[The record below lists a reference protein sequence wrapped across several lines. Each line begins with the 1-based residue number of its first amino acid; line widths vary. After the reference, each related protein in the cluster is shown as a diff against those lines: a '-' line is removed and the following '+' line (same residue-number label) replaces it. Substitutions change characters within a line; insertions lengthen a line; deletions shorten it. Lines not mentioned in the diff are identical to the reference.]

1 MRLSLDALRMPLVG
15 LIKNK
20 LKDLL
25 KSMKTKIKAQVKSR
39 WYYVFWGTATV
50 SVVLGQLY
58 VGTGYRILHS
68 DVQQLLRNVDGVLL
82 HKNDEPNYL

>member
-1 MRLSLDALRMPLVG
+1 VALTE
-15 LIKNK
+15 NK

-25 KSMKTKIKAQVKSR
+25 KIMKTKIKAQVKSR

-58 VGTGYRILHS
+58 VGTGYRVLH
-68 DVQQLLRNVDGVLL
+68 DDMRQLLNKVEGVLL
-82 HKNDEPNYL
+82 RADEPNYL

>member
-1 MRLSLDALRMPLVG
+1 MALTE
-15 LIKNK
+15 NK
-20 LKDLL
+20 LNDLL

-39 WYYVFWGTATV
+39 WYYIFWGTATI

>member
-1 MRLSLDALRMPLVG
+1 MG

-20 LKDLL
+20 QKDLL
-25 KSMKTKIKAQVKSR
+25 KIMKTKIKAQVKSR

-58 VGTGYRILHS
+58 VGTGYRVLH
-68 DVQQLLRNVDGVLL
+68 DDMRQLLNKVEGVLL
-82 HKNDEPNYL
+82 RADEPNYL